1 MELEN
6 KIEITTQFLDDSQI
20 ISKTGSW
27 NWNVVTNEVLWSKN
41 MFRLLGLALDEVVP
55 SYELALHHVCDSD
68 KKRYEETLS
77 QAIENKT
84 AYYFENKIVQK
95 DKTVI
100 SVISSGKCI
109 LDENQNLIQMIGIV
123 QDISIQKEIDK
134 IKEERQRAEDR
145 DQVKSLILKMI
156 AHDIKNPF
164 HHINGF
170 SKLLIDNIQNNDFED
185 AITYGKIIHE
195 ATNQTLKILDS
206 LLQWAFTGSN
216 SSTFNRVTIAPEY
229 LVDEVLEFLNVHL
242 IKKNLLIKNLIAP
255 DIRIEAD
262 KHMLTSILR
271 NLISNAI
278 KYCERDGE
286 ITIALQSKNNQTQ
299 ISISDTGGGIE
310 SETLKNIFDP
320 GKIFSKAGTA
330 QEKGSGL
337 GLQICKALVDRH
349 DGEIWFE
356 SEIGIGTTCYFTLS
370 KKEID
375 QKKE

>member
-1 MELEN
+1 
-6 KIEITTQFLDDSQI
+6 
-20 ISKTGSW
+20 
-27 NWNVVTNEVLWSKN
+27 
-41 MFRLLGLALDEVVP
+41 
-55 SYELALHHVCDSD
+55 LALHHVCDSD

-185 AITYGKIIHE
+185 AITYGKIIH
-195 ATNQTLKILDS
+195 
-206 LLQWAFTGSN
+206 
-216 SSTFNRVTIAPEY
+216 
-229 LVDEVLEFLNVHL
+229 
-242 IKKNLLIKNLIAP
+242 
-255 DIRIEAD
+255 
-262 KHMLTSILR
+262 
-271 NLISNAI
+271 
-278 KYCERDGE
+278 
-286 ITIALQSKNNQTQ
+286 
-299 ISISDTGGGIE
+299 
-310 SETLKNIFDP
+310 
-320 GKIFSKAGTA
+320 
-330 QEKGSGL
+330 
-337 GLQICKALVDRH
+337 
-349 DGEIWFE
+349 
-356 SEIGIGTTCYFTLS
+356 
-370 KKEID
+370 
-375 QKKE
+375 

>member
-1 MELEN
+1 M
-6 KIEITTQFLDDSQI
+6 
-20 ISKTGSW
+20 
-27 NWNVVTNEVLWSKN
+27 
-41 MFRLLGLALDEVVP
+41 
-55 SYELALHHVCDSD
+55 ALHHVCDSD

-109 LDENQNLIQMIGIV
+109 LDENQNLIRMIGIV

-170 SKLLIDNIQNNDFED
+170 SELLIDNIQNNDFED

-216 SSTFNRVTIAPEY
+216 SSTFNRVRIAPKN

-278 KYCERDGE
+278 KYCERDEE

-299 ISISDTGGGIE
+299 ISISGTVVGIE

-320 GKIFSKAGTA
+320 GKIFSKADTA

-337 GLQICKALVDRH
+337 GLQICKALVDRQ